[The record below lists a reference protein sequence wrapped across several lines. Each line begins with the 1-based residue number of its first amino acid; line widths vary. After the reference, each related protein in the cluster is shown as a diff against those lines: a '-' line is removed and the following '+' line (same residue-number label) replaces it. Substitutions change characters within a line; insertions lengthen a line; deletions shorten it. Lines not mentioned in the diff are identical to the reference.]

1 MRTRPDAGRAGTTKR
16 VQIGVRV
23 PVALARELKIV
34 AAQRD
39 TTVQSLVEEAVRALL
54 DKGKRG

>member
-1 MRTRPDAGRAGTTKR
+1 